1 MTTNKK
7 TPNRASRFRLR
18 FPFWLDMNK
27 PDEHALAELVE
38 TLKTKKLFAKT
49 IRDGIRLVN
58 DLREGRLDVLC
69 ELFPWVKEEMGKG
82 RAVQSTDA
90 IEAQLARLEILMKQG
105 GGTTVDFQSASN
117 PKPLSVPSFS
127 LPRFE
132 DDDDQDTLIITK
144 NYDSSSSTNF
154 VNMMKNLQ

>member
-1 MTTNKK
+1 MATNKK
-7 TPNRASRFRLR
+7 TPKRASRFRLR

-82 RAVQSTDA
+82 RAIQSTDA
-90 IEAQLARLEILMKQG
+90 IEAQLARLEFLMKQG
-105 GGTTVDFQSASN
+105 REDFQSAAG

-132 DDDDQDTLIITK
+132 DDDADTLIITK
-144 NYDSSSSTNF
+144 NYDASSTTNF